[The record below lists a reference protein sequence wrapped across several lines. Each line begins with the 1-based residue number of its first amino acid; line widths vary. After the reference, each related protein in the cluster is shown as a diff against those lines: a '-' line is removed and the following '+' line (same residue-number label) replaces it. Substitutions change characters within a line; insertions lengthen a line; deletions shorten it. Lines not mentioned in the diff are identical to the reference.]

1 MGKTQKKKTK
11 RETYVFRSDDNI
23 KIDHNS
29 LGFEELED
37 VHWHDFEN
45 PILNF
50 GVSEE
55 TDRSCEN

>member
-1 MGKTQKKKTK
+1 MNGMTKPKEAWERHTEKTK

-37 VHWHDFEN
+37 VQWHDFEN
-45 PILNF
+45 AILNF
-50 GVSEE
+50 LVL
-55 TDRSCEN
+55 